1 MYNYMWRRFY
11 DKEKLLNRLLIE
23 MGSYRRVDSFEDIH
37 FSDSSPSSESSPE
50 RSPSPSS
57 SPPDSPPLGASSA
70 EDDDGIYVR
79 DEDRNKKVVYQEKNS
94 EDETDQEDESEA
106 EQEDEPNT
114 DQRNKSDTESEPES
128 QDDSEPDHQQG
139 DIGNDSNQFYLH
151 KIHFQV
157 LLVHALVSL
166 GQAGIDTEN
175 IIRNNTYLIR
185 LRLDQQLK
193 IKQLNH
199 PWLLHNTTRGCCT
212 TCYTGSETET
222 HNGCAHCCA
231 NYKGTSLTETDREA
245 QADQFETSEAHKI
258 SEGH

>member
-1 MYNYMWRRFY
+1 
-11 DKEKLLNRLLIE
+11 

-57 SPPDSPPLGASSA
+57 SPPDSPPSGASSA

-106 EQEDEPNT
+106 EQEDE
-114 DQRNKSDTESEPES
+114 
-128 QDDSEPDHQQG
+128 
-139 DIGNDSNQFYLH
+139 
-151 KIHFQV
+151 
-157 LLVHALVSL
+157 VSL

-185 LRLDQQLK
+185 LKLDQQLK

-199 PWLLHNTTRGCCT
+199 PWLLHDMSTTT
-212 TCYTGSETET
+212 P
-222 HNGCAHCCA
+222 
-231 NYKGTSLTETDREA
+231 
-245 QADQFETSEAHKI
+245 
-258 SEGH
+258 